1 MKFGKIFSS
10 LAPYLAA
17 AAFVF
22 LVLAFYVSIGVY
34 RLSVYKDA
42 KRELETR
49 AELAA
54 MTLAEP
60 LRTQDFAAVR
70 AFGDVCRA
78 RGYELS
84 VRASGG
90 GRIFD
95 TRRNPVD
102 STEHW
107 LSAEASSGEYVVW
120 LIRSRKE
127 VFAPFRRTY
136 RLFVLAALA
145 GAAGVFVFFFA
156 LYRQRIRIRELARTE
171 KFRRE
176 FVADVS
182 HEIKT
187 PLTGIL
193 GAAEML
199 SEGDA
204 SEAQK
209 PLLSMI
215 SKESTRLNALVPEML
230 SEGDASEAQKPLLSM
245 ISKESTRLNALVQ
258 QILDLA
264 RLEREGE
271 ALDLAET
278 DLVDLARESVDL
290 MRPRAEAAGIALSFA
305 APESPCVAKVDA
317 RLIGE
322 AIGNLVSNA
331 IRHSGS
337 PDVAVSVSRSARGFA
352 IAVEDHGI
360 GIPPEH
366 AERVFERFH
375 RVDPARASESGGA
388 GLGLAIA
395 RRIARLHGGD
405 VVLSPAVPSG
415 ARFVLSVRGGRSDR
429 DGR

>member
-10 LAPYLAA
+10 IAPYLAA

-22 LVLAFYVSIGVY
+22 LVLAFYVSIGIY
-34 RLSVYKDA
+34 RLSVYLDA
-42 KRELETR
+42 KRDLETR

-70 AFGDVCRA
+70 TFGDVCRA

-156 LYRQRIRIRELARTE
+156 LYRQRIRIRELAQTE

-193 GAAEML
+193 GAA
-199 SEGDA
+199 
-204 SEAQK
+204 
-209 PLLSMI
+209 
-215 SKESTRLNALVPEML
+215 EML

-290 MRPRAEAAGIALSFA
+290 MRPQAEAAGIALSFA

>member
-70 AFGDVCRA
+70 AFGDVCRE

-102 STEHW
+102 STGHW
-107 LSAEASSGEYVVW
+107 LSAQASSGEYAVW
-120 LIRSRKE
+120 LIRSRRE

-156 LYRQRIRIRELARTE
+156 LYRQRVRIRELA
-171 KFRRE
+171 
-176 FVADVS
+176 
-182 HEIKT
+182 
-187 PLTGIL
+187 
-193 GAAEML
+193 
-199 SEGDA
+199 
-204 SEAQK
+204 
-209 PLLSMI
+209 
-215 SKESTRLNALVPEML
+215 
-230 SEGDASEAQKPLLSM
+230 
-245 ISKESTRLNALVQ
+245 
-258 QILDLA
+258 
-264 RLEREGE
+264 
-271 ALDLAET
+271 
-278 DLVDLARESVDL
+278 
-290 MRPRAEAAGIALSFA
+290 
-305 APESPCVAKVDA
+305 
-317 RLIGE
+317 
-322 AIGNLVSNA
+322 
-331 IRHSGS
+331 
-337 PDVAVSVSRSARGFA
+337 
-352 IAVEDHGI
+352 
-360 GIPPEH
+360 
-366 AERVFERFH
+366 
-375 RVDPARASESGGA
+375 
-388 GLGLAIA
+388 
-395 RRIARLHGGD
+395 
-405 VVLSPAVPSG
+405 
-415 ARFVLSVRGGRSDR
+415 
-429 DGR
+429 

>member
-1 MKFGKIFSS
+1 MTVIFAREMS
-10 LAPYLAA
+10 
-17 AAFVF
+17 AFRAS
-22 LVLAFYVSIGVY
+22 VLEWAGSDLFSRTKVAVST
-34 RLSVYKDA
+34 
-42 KRELETR
+42 LE
-49 AELAA
+49 
-54 MTLAEP
+54 EP
-60 LRTQDFAAVR
+60 LRTGDFAAVHAFNRQCAADGVRLSIFGKPKGGLVFDSLGGFTDVWRDSDYIYGTIEDAGAFEVMLGLPLDRVLAPYRR
-70 AFGDVCRA
+70 AK
-78 RGYELS
+78 
-84 VRASGG
+84 AS
-90 GRIFD
+90 
-95 TRRNPVD
+95 
-102 STEHW
+102 
-107 LSAEASSGEYVVW
+107 L
-120 LIRSRKE
+120 
-127 VFAPFRRTY
+127 
-136 RLFVLAALA
+136 VLAALVGIA
-145 GAAGVFVFFFA
+145 GMFFVFFA
-156 LYRQRIRIRELARTE
+156 LYRQRARIRELARTE

-193 GAAEML
+193 GATEML
-199 SEGDA
+199 SDGDA

-215 SKESTRLNALVPEML
+215 T
-230 SEGDASEAQKPLLSM
+230 
-245 ISKESTRLNALVQ
+245 KESTRLNALVQ

-278 DLVDLARESVDL
+278 DLVDLAKESVDL
-290 MRPRAEAAGIALSFA
+290 MRPRAEAAGITLSFA
-305 APESPCVAKVDA
+305 APEAPCVAKVDA

-337 PDVAVSVSRSARGFA
+337 PDVAVSVSRTARGFA

-388 GLGLAIA
+388 GLGLAIS

-405 VVLSPAVPSG
+405 VVFSPVVPSG

>member
-1 MKFGKIFSS
+1 MSAFRASVLEWAGSDLFSRTKV
-10 LAPYLAA
+10 A
-17 AAFVF
+17 
-22 LVLAFYVSIGVY
+22 VST
-34 RLSVYKDA
+34 
-42 KRELETR
+42 LE
-49 AELAA
+49 
-54 MTLAEP
+54 EP
-60 LRTQDFAAVR
+60 LRTGDFAAIHAFNRQCAADGVR
-70 AFGDVCRA
+70 LSIFGKPKGGLVFDSLGGFTDVLRDSDYIYGTIEDAGAFEVMLGLPLDRVLAPYRRA
-78 RGYELS
+78 KTSL
-84 VRASGG
+84 
-90 GRIFD
+90 
-95 TRRNPVD
+95 
-102 STEHW
+102 
-107 LSAEASSGEYVVW
+107 
-120 LIRSRKE
+120 
-127 VFAPFRRTY
+127 
-136 RLFVLAALA
+136 VLAALVGIA
-145 GAAGVFVFFFA
+145 GMFFVFFA
-156 LYRQRIRIRELARTE
+156 LYRQRVRIRELARME

-193 GAAEML
+193 GAA
-199 SEGDA
+199 
-204 SEAQK
+204 
-209 PLLSMI
+209 
-215 SKESTRLNALVPEML
+215 EML

-405 VVLSPAVPSG
+405 VVLSPVVPSG
-415 ARFVLSVRGGRSDR
+415 ARFVLSVRGGRSGQ
-429 DGR
+429 DGS

>member
-1 MKFGKIFSS
+1 MTVIFAREMS
-10 LAPYLAA
+10 
-17 AAFVF
+17 AFRAS
-22 LVLAFYVSIGVY
+22 VLEWAGSDLFSRTKVAVST
-34 RLSVYKDA
+34 
-42 KRELETR
+42 LE
-49 AELAA
+49 
-54 MTLAEP
+54 EP
-60 LRTQDFAAVR
+60 LRTGDFAAVH
-70 AFGDVCRA
+70 AFNRQCAADGVRLSIFGKPKGGLVFDSLGGFTDVCRDSDYIYSA
-78 RGYELS
+78 IEDVGAFEVMLGLPLDRVLAPYR
-84 VRASGG
+84 RAKTS
-90 GRIFD
+90 
-95 TRRNPVD
+95 
-102 STEHW
+102 
-107 LSAEASSGEYVVW
+107 LA
-120 LIRSRKE
+120 
-127 VFAPFRRTY
+127 
-136 RLFVLAALA
+136 LAALVGIA
-145 GAAGVFVFFFA
+145 GMFFVFFA
-156 LYRQRIRIRELARTE
+156 LYRQRVRIRELARTE

-215 SKESTRLNALVPEML
+215 SKESTRLNALV
-230 SEGDASEAQKPLLSM
+230 
-245 ISKESTRLNALVQ
+245 Q

-278 DLVDLARESVDL
+278 DLVDLAKESVDL

-375 RVDPARASESGGA
+375 RVDPARAAESGGA

-405 VVLSPAVPSG
+405 VVFSPVVPSG

>member
-1 MKFGKIFSS
+1 MEFRVGVGVKSGMKVGKIFSS

-34 RLSVYKDA
+34 RLSVYMDA

-70 AFGDVCRA
+70 AFGDVCRE

-120 LIRSRKE
+120 LVRSRKE

-156 LYRQRIRIRELARTE
+156 LYRQRVRIRELARME

-176 FVADVS
+176 FVSDVS

-199 SEGDA
+199 SESGA
-204 SEAQK
+204 SESQ
-209 PLLSMI
+209 
-215 SKESTRLNALVPEML
+215 R
-230 SEGDASEAQKPLLSM
+230 PLLSM

-271 ALDLAET
+271 TLDLAET

-290 MRPRAEAAGIALSFA
+290 MRPRAEAVGIALSFV
-305 APESPCVAKVDA
+305 APEAPCIAKVDA

-322 AIGNLVSNA
+322 AVGNLVSNA

-337 PDVAVSVSRSARGFA
+337 PDVAVSVSRT
-352 IAVEDHGI
+352 
-360 GIPPEH
+360 
-366 AERVFERFH
+366 
-375 RVDPARASESGGA
+375 A
-388 GLGLAIA
+388 GLRHCGRRPRHWHTARTCGTGVRALPPRRSCTCSGIRRRRARTCHSPPHSASPRRRCRSFACRSVWMQVLAFRRKSAMSCLTA
-395 RRIARLHGGD
+395 R
-405 VVLSPAVPSG
+405 
-415 ARFVLSVRGGRSDR
+415 
-429 DGR
+429 

>member
-1 MKFGKIFSS
+1 MTVIFAREMS
-10 LAPYLAA
+10 
-17 AAFVF
+17 AFRAS
-22 LVLAFYVSIGVY
+22 VLEWAGSDLFSRTKVAVST
-34 RLSVYKDA
+34 
-42 KRELETR
+42 LE
-49 AELAA
+49 
-54 MTLAEP
+54 EP
-60 LRTQDFAAVR
+60 LRTGDFAAVHAFNRQCAADGVRLSIFGKPKGGLVFDSLGGFTDVLRDSDYIYGTIEDAGAFEVMLGLPLDRVLAPYRR
-70 AFGDVCRA
+70 AK
-78 RGYELS
+78 
-84 VRASGG
+84 AS
-90 GRIFD
+90 
-95 TRRNPVD
+95 
-102 STEHW
+102 
-107 LSAEASSGEYVVW
+107 L
-120 LIRSRKE
+120 
-127 VFAPFRRTY
+127 
-136 RLFVLAALA
+136 VLAALVGIA
-145 GAAGVFVFFFA
+145 GMFFVFFA
-156 LYRQRIRIRELARTE
+156 LYRQRARIRELARTE

-199 SEGDA
+199 SENGA
-204 SEAQK
+204 S
-209 PLLSMI
+209 
-215 SKESTRLNALVPEML
+215 
-230 SEGDASEAQKPLLSM
+230 DAQKPLLSM

-258 QILDLA
+258 QIRDLA

-271 ALDLAET
+271 ILDLAET

-290 MRPRAEAAGIALSFA
+290 MRPRAEAAGITLSFA
-305 APESPCVAKVDA
+305 APEAPCVAKVDA

-337 PDVAVSVSRSARGFA
+337 PDVAVSISRTARGFA

-388 GLGLAIA
+388 GLGLAIS

-405 VVLSPAVPSG
+405 VVFSPVVPSG

-429 DGR
+429 DG

>member
-1 MKFGKIFSS
+1 MKFGKIFSFS
-10 LAPYLAA
+10 APYLAA
-17 AAFVF
+17 AAFIF

-34 RLSVYKDA
+34 RLSVYLDA

-215 SKESTRLNALVPEML
+215 SKESTRLNALV
-230 SEGDASEAQKPLLSM
+230 
-245 ISKESTRLNALVQ
+245 Q

-271 ALDLAET
+271 ALDL
-278 DLVDLARESVDL
+278 L

>member
-1 MKFGKIFSS
+1 MSAFRASVLEWAGSDLFSRTKV
-10 LAPYLAA
+10 A
-17 AAFVF
+17 
-22 LVLAFYVSIGVY
+22 VST
-34 RLSVYKDA
+34 
-42 KRELETR
+42 LE
-49 AELAA
+49 
-54 MTLAEP
+54 EP
-60 LRTQDFAAVR
+60 LRTGDFAAIHAFNRQCAADGVR
-70 AFGDVCRA
+70 LSIFGKPKGGLVFDSLGGFTDVLRDSDYIYGTIEDAGAFEVMLGLPLDRVLAPYRRA
-78 RGYELS
+78 KTSL
-84 VRASGG
+84 
-90 GRIFD
+90 
-95 TRRNPVD
+95 
-102 STEHW
+102 
-107 LSAEASSGEYVVW
+107 
-120 LIRSRKE
+120 
-127 VFAPFRRTY
+127 
-136 RLFVLAALA
+136 VLAALVGIA
-145 GAAGVFVFFFA
+145 GMFFVFFA
-156 LYRQRIRIRELARTE
+156 LYRQRVRIRELARTE

-215 SKESTRLNALVPEML
+215 SKESTRLNALV
-230 SEGDASEAQKPLLSM
+230 
-245 ISKESTRLNALVQ
+245 Q

-271 ALDLAET
+271 ALDIAET

-305 APESPCVAKVDA
+305 APESPCVAKVDV

-375 RVDPARASESGGA
+375 RVDPARAAESGGA

>member
-1 MKFGKIFSS
+1 MTVIFAREMS
-10 LAPYLAA
+10 
-17 AAFVF
+17 AFRAS
-22 LVLAFYVSIGVY
+22 VLEWAGSDLFSRTKVAVST
-34 RLSVYKDA
+34 
-42 KRELETR
+42 LE
-49 AELAA
+49 
-54 MTLAEP
+54 EP
-60 LRTQDFAAVR
+60 LRTGDFAAVHAFNRQCAADGVRLSIFGKPKGGLVFDSLGGFTDVWRDSDYIYGTIEDAGAFEVMLGLPLDRVLAPYRR
-70 AFGDVCRA
+70 AKTS
-78 RGYELS
+78 L
-84 VRASGG
+84 
-90 GRIFD
+90 
-95 TRRNPVD
+95 
-102 STEHW
+102 
-107 LSAEASSGEYVVW
+107 
-120 LIRSRKE
+120 
-127 VFAPFRRTY
+127 
-136 RLFVLAALA
+136 VLAALVGIA
-145 GAAGVFVFFFA
+145 GMFFVFFA
-156 LYRQRIRIRELARTE
+156 LYRQRVRIRELARTE

-215 SKESTRLNALVPEML
+215 SKESTRLNALV
-230 SEGDASEAQKPLLSM
+230 
-245 ISKESTRLNALVQ
+245 Q

-278 DLVDLARESVDL
+278 DLVDLAKESVDL
-290 MRPRAEAAGIALSFA
+290 MRPRAEAAGITLSFA
-305 APESPCVAKVDA
+305 APEAPCVAKVDA

-337 PDVAVSVSRSARGFA
+337 PDVAVSVSRTARGFA

-388 GLGLAIA
+388 GLGLAIS

-405 VVLSPAVPSG
+405 VVFSPVVPSG